1 MYIIHVN
8 NEQEDN
14 TMKVKIDHIPTAKGV
29 KFGFIGEDGC
39 ALSIG
44 FRFSSVE
51 ACMKYA
57 FKRGFEVTEI
67 F

>member
-1 MYIIHVN
+1 
-8 NEQEDN
+8 
-14 TMKVKIDHIPTAKGV
+14 MKVKIDHIPTAKGV

-67 F
+67 FYPPTASGQRLNPQI

>member
-1 MYIIHVN
+1 
-8 NEQEDN
+8 
-14 TMKVKIDHIPTAKGV
+14 MKVKIDHIPTVKGV

-44 FRFSSVE
+44 FRFASVE